1 MAVLPIVLNS
11 SVGRIGLAGKGPAL
25 RNRRQ
30 WLRAAGVEPIMIAQ
44 DSRLDGLKLLFV
56 AGYAH
61 ARAETLVARAKA
73 AGALVN
79 VEDVPVLCDFHVPAL
94 VRRGDLVISV
104 STGGRAPGIARM
116 LREWLDARFGPEWAN
131 YLDQASDRRIAW
143 RAEGAR
149 AAELSERTRRLV
161 ADGNWL
167 S

>member
-1 MAVLPIVLNS
+1 VLPIVLNS
-11 SVGRIGLAGKGPAL
+11 SAGPIGLAGHGPAL
-25 RNRRQ
+25 KNRRQ
-30 WLRAAGVEPIMIAQ
+30 WLRAAGVEPNMVAQ
-44 DSRLDGLKLLFV
+44 DGRLDGLKLLFV
-56 AGYAH
+56 AGFTH
-61 ARAETLVARAKA
+61 AQAETLAARAKA

-79 VEDVPVLCDFHVPAL
+79 VEDVPALCDFHVPAL

-104 STGGRAPGIARM
+104 STGGRAPGIAKM

-131 YLDQASDRRIAW
+131 YLDQASDSRLAW
-143 RAEGAR
+143 RTNGAR